1 MNQVIAVFGM
11 EPMIWLRTP
20 GTVWIALFVICLWR
34 WTGVNMMY
42 YLSGLQQIPEDLY
55 ESAIVDGASSM
66 QKFRYVTLPLLK
78 PTTVYVLTI
87 SIFGGMAMFSE
98 SFMLFNGNKS
108 PNNVG
113 TTLVGMLYRMGFEQN
128 QLGIAS
134 AIGVVFLA
142 IVLAVNAVQLIFNGF
157 SKRRNADVDDKEKQ
171 NDFYLAFYLF
181 VIVAAITLLPL
192 ALLAVSSLR
201 PGSDLMRYG
210 LNFSIDWANANLDEY
225 RLLFSGKNNY
235 FIWYR
240 NSLIITVVQ
249 VGLALFL
256 SACVGYGFAMYDFR
270 FKNTIFVC
278 VLLVMMVP
286 TEVILLPLYRLILGF
301 GLTNSM
307 WGVILPYIVVP
318 MLIFFFRQYLSGI
331 SKEFVEAARVD
342 GCSEYGIFM
351 KIIMPLMKP
360 SFAAMGIYQGMS
372 SWNNFLWPMIV
383 INDIDK
389 ITLPVGLQ
397 SLLSPYGNNYDIL
410 IAGSCFAIIP
420 ILILFV
426 CFQRYFIEG
435 MTAGGVKG

>member
-1 MNQVIAVFGM
+1 MK
-11 EPMIWLRTP
+11 R
-20 GTVWIALFVICLWR
+20 
-34 WTGVNMMY
+34 
-42 YLSGLQQIPEDLY
+42 
-55 ESAIVDGASSM
+55 
-66 QKFRYVTLPLLK
+66 K
-78 PTTVYVLTI
+78 
-87 SIFGGMAMFSE
+87 
-98 SFMLFNGNKS
+98 
-108 PNNVG
+108 NNV
-113 TTLVGMLYRMGFEQN
+113 LSVLLILFF
-128 QLGIAS
+128 IA
-134 AIGVVFLA
+134 
-142 IVLAVNAVQLIFNGF
+142 
-157 SKRRNADVDDKEKQ
+157 
-171 NDFYLAFYLF
+171 
-181 VIVAAITLLPL
+181 VAAITFLPL

-210 LNFSIDWANANLDEY
+210 LNFTIDWANANLNEY
-225 RLLFSGKNNY
+225 QMLFSGENNY

-240 NSLIITVVQ
+240 NSLVITVVQ
-249 VGLALFL
+249 VALALFL
-256 SACVGYGFAMYDFR
+256 SACVGYGFAMYDFK
-270 FKNTIFVC
+270 FKNAIFVC
-278 VLLVMMVP
+278 VLLVMMIP
-286 TEVILLPLYRLILGF
+286 TEVIILPLYRLISGMH
-301 GLTNSM
+301 LTNSM

-318 MLIFFFRQYLSGI
+318 MLIFFFRQYLQGI

-342 GCSEYGIFM
+342 GCSEYGIFI

-420 ILILFV
+420 ILILFI